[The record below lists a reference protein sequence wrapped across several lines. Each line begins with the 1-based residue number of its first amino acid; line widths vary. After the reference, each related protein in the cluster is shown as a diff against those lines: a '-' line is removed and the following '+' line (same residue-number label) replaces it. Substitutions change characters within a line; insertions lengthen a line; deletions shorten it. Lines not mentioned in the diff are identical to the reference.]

1 MRGLG
6 LLLMVSGW
14 FLAVAAV
21 VLLGTTGLRLGFVA
35 AALAVE
41 GLGLGLIAQGYRA
54 TQLPDSE
61 QTR

>member
-1 MRGLG
+1 
-6 LLLMVSGW
+6 MVSGW